1 MARYKDAVCRLC
13 RREGIKLYLKGERC
27 YSEKCGITKKS
38 APPGQHG
45 LSRRKL
51 SNYGIQLR
59 EKQKTKRH
67 YGILESQFR
76 KYFEMADKQSGI
88 TGDNLLRIL
97 ETRLDNVIFRLGF
110 ADSRPQ
116 ARQMVVHGH
125 FLVNGKKVDI
135 PSYLVKAG
143 DVITVKQRSK
153 KIERLKSLAEN
164 FNGTVPN
171 WLSADI
177 ENLEGKIVMLPSR
190 EDVDLPIEEHLIIEL
205 YSR

>member
-1 MARYKDAVCRLC
+1 MD
-13 RREGIKLYLKGERC
+13 
-27 YSEKCGITKKS
+27 
-38 APPGQHG
+38 
-45 LSRRKL
+45 
-51 SNYGIQLR
+51 
-59 EKQKTKRH
+59 
-67 YGILESQFR
+67 
-76 KYFEMADKQSGI
+76 

-97 ETRLDNVIFRLGF
+97 KTRLDNVIFRLGF
-110 ADSRPQ
+110 AESRPQ
-116 ARQMVVHGH
+116 ARQMVVHGY

-143 DVITVKQRSK
+143 DVIIVKQRSK
-153 KIERLKSLAEN
+153 KIEKLKTLAEN

-177 ENLEGKIVMLPSR
+177 ENLEGKIVTLPSR

>member
-1 MARYKDAVCRLC
+1 MD
-13 RREGIKLYLKGERC
+13 
-27 YSEKCGITKKS
+27 
-38 APPGQHG
+38 
-45 LSRRKL
+45 
-51 SNYGIQLR
+51 
-59 EKQKTKRH
+59 
-67 YGILESQFR
+67 
-76 KYFEMADKQSGI
+76 

-97 ETRLDNVIFRLGF
+97 KTRLDNVIFRLGF
-110 ADSRPQ
+110 AESRPQ
-116 ARQMVVHGH
+116 ARQMVVHGY

-143 DVITVKQRSK
+143 DVIIVKQRSK
-153 KIERLKSLAEN
+153 KIERLKTLAEN

-177 ENLEGKIVMLPSR
+177 ENLEGKIVTLPSR

>member
-1 MARYKDAVCRLC
+1 MARYKDVVCRLC

-76 KYFEMADKQSGI
+76 KYFEMADK
-88 TGDNLLRIL
+88 
-97 ETRLDNVIFRLGF
+97 
-110 ADSRPQ
+110 
-116 ARQMVVHGH
+116 
-125 FLVNGKKVDI
+125 
-135 PSYLVKAG
+135 
-143 DVITVKQRSK
+143 
-153 KIERLKSLAEN
+153 
-164 FNGTVPN
+164 
-171 WLSADI
+171 
-177 ENLEGKIVMLPSR
+177 
-190 EDVDLPIEEHLIIEL
+190 
-205 YSR
+205 

>member
-97 ETRLDNVIFRLGF
+97 ETRLDNIIYRLGF
-110 ADSRPQ
+110 AESRPQ
-116 ARQMVVHGH
+116 GRQMVVHGH

-143 DVITVKQRSK
+143 DIITVKERSK

-177 ENLEGKIVMLPSR
+177 EKLEGKIVMLPSR